1 MATIVTWVQDANSRY
16 EISSPEHLIQLMN
29 QGTVY
34 TDAGSFPTSYW
45 SSAYIQTQDID
56 LSAYHSSIVP
66 IGYPTAFTGEY
77 NGDEYKI
84 SNWSYT
90 STTTDEAGLFGYVS
104 GGKLHRIRLT
114 GVWVL
119 VNHEYSGFL
128 CGRAYHSSSIY
139 DIDSNFDVGT
149 NISDVTV
156 DTTSYAGVLI
166 GRLDTSDA
174 YGLTVRGTIDV
185 VFTAYI
191 TLGGIIGMVAYGS
204 ATMLRNI
211 ATFSNLVGILNTG
224 GVFGRV
230 FEATV
235 THAINGMIGNV
246 IGRNA
251 GGVIGSSNNECIVDM
266 VVNSMRGDIT
276 GGEVGSVGGII
287 GSAISSD
294 NNNFVGTRM
303 LNYMSG
309 NISGSFNSVRDGGIV
324 GKVSRSASQPIAD
337 SSISDSIVAMDGT
350 VEASVVGEQTY
361 TPSLLTATAVDTYGL
376 VAGGNSNSTTVFPS
390 NPSIITHP
398 DFAELPYFELT
409 GTDPDGTLYEWDFIY
424 GNVGGRA
431 TYSLYTHMVIHK
443 DDIIHP
449 LLVDFDIVAN
459 NTTAYSTFI
468 NYTNDVVQSALTVF
482 SIGVPPPLTVVER
495 AISINVRIGRVDG
508 ATGYRV
514 TYEGPTGGE
523 VTFVTDT
530 TSLFHIISNVT
541 PETVYTIRLY
551 VHDGTGY
558 VLTENETVTTLANVA
573 ESYDVND
580 FKVNGVFN
588 LLQLPESVTSS
599 MSTISGE
606 LFTTGDVVN
615 IVRTDPLFKS
625 TFVNLGE
632 FLNIK
637 DVNGVLIPFE
647 SATGPGQSVNVILS
661 DNVTVENLSYNDTD
675 GSITVGTQS
684 YFPGDTFILN
694 GKKAKIVDV

>member
-1 MATIVTWVQDANSRY
+1 MATTVTWVQDANSRY

-29 QGTVY
+29 KGTAY
-34 TDAGSFPTSYW
+34 TDAGSFPTSYL
-45 SSAYIQTQDID
+45 SSTYIQTQDID
-56 LSAYHSSIVP
+56 LLAYHSSIVP
-66 IGYPTAFTGEY
+66 IGTFTGEY

-90 STTTDEAGLFGYVS
+90 STTTDDVGLFGYVS
-104 GGKLHRIRLT
+104 GGKLHGIHLT

-119 VNHEYSGFL
+119 VHHYISGFL
-128 CGRAYHSSSIY
+128 CGRAYNSSSIY
-139 DIDSNFDVGT
+139 DIDSDFDVGT
-149 NISDVTV
+149 NISDNDQTTV
-156 DTTSYAGVLI
+156 QGYAGVLI
-166 GRLDTSDA
+166 GRLNNSVA
-174 YGLTVRGTIDV
+174 YGITLRGTIDV
-185 VFTAYI
+185 VLTSYT
-191 TLGGIIGMVAYGS
+191 TLGGMIGMVEYGS
-204 ATMLRNI
+204 ATMLRNL
-211 ATFSNLVGILNTG
+211 ATFSNLVTIFYIG
-224 GVFGRV
+224 GVIGRTY
-230 FEATV
+230 EATI
-235 THAINGMIGNV
+235 THALNGMIGNV
-246 IGRNA
+246 IGNTS
-251 GGVIGSSNNECIVDM
+251 GGITGATWNDSVLDM
-266 VVNSMRGDIT
+266 VVNSMRGDVVGGTT
-276 GGEVGSVGGII
+276 GSAGGIVGSI
-287 GSAISSD
+287 ISSD
-294 NNNFVGTRM
+294 NKDFVGTRM

-309 NISGSFNSVRDGGIV
+309 NIGGSNIERHGGIV
-324 GKVSRSASQPIAD
+324 GQVSRSPTQTIAD

-350 VEASVVGEQTY
+350 VEHSVVGTYGY

-376 VAGGNSNSTTVFPS
+376 VAGGNSNSTTVLPS
-390 NPSIITHP
+390 NPLLITHP
-398 DFAELPYFELT
+398 DFAELPYFEMT

-431 TYSLYTHMVIHK
+431 AYSLYTHMVIHK

-468 NYTNDVVQSALTVF
+468 NYTNDVVQSALTVV

-495 AISINVRIGRVDG
+495 AISINVRIGSVDG

-530 TSLFHIISNVT
+530 TSLSHIISNVS

-558 VLTENETVTTLANVA
+558 VLTEHETVTTLANVA

-615 IVRTDPLFKS
+615 IVRTDPLLKS
-625 TFVNLGE
+625 TFVNLGDS
-632 FLNIK
+632 LNIK
-637 DVNGVLIPFE
+637 DIDGVLIPFK
-647 SATGPGQSVNVILS
+647 SATGPGQSVNVVLS
-661 DNVTVENLSYNDTD
+661 DNVTVENLSYNDTN
-675 GSITVGTQS
+675 GSITVGTQA
-684 YFPGDTFILN
+684 YFPGDTFILD